1 MATRALVLGGGG
13 PVGIAWESGLAAGL
27 AAAGINVAEADF
39 IVGTSAGSVVGA
51 QLALG
56 RSAESLAA
64 SQMRDGPATPAT
76 VGASGGAPAPDL
88 TGLMGMMMKL
98 ASFDGPPEAMRA
110 ELGAFALAAR
120 TVPEEA
126 FISGFGRM
134 DGMAAAQWPGH
145 KFTCTA
151 VDALDGQ
158 FVTWTGESGVEL
170 GRAVASS
177 CSVPGIFPP
186 ITIHGRRY
194 IDGGMRSATNAD
206 LAESYERVIVVS
218 VTGST
223 NAPAG
228 TPQAAMMERTR
239 ARFEGELAAIRVAG
253 GEVLV
258 ITPDAGAL
266 RAFGVNLMDASRR
279 PTVAQEGIRQGKVE
293 AGRVRD
299 FWA

>member
-1 MATRALVLGGGG
+1 MATRAVVLGGGG

-27 AAAGINVAEADF
+27 AEAGIDLAEADF

-56 RSAESLAA
+56 RPAVSLAA
-64 SQMRDGPATPAT
+64 AQMKEVVAQP
-76 VGASGGAPAPDL
+76 GGQAANPPPAPDL
-88 TGLMGMMMKL
+88 TGLMGMMMKM

-110 ELGAFALAAR
+110 ELGAFALAAK
-120 TVPEEA
+120 TVPEDA

-134 DGMAAAQWPGH
+134 EGMGAAQWPGH
-145 KFTCTA
+145 NYTCTA
-151 VDALDGQ
+151 VDALNGE
-158 FVTWTGESGVEL
+158 FVTWNAQSGVEL

-186 ITIHGRRY
+186 ITINGRRY

-206 LAESYERVIVVS
+206 LAAGYERVLVVS

-223 NAPAG
+223 SAPAG

-239 ARFEGELAAIRVAG
+239 ARFEGELAAIRDAG
-253 GEVLV
+253 GEVV
-258 ITPDAGAL
+258 VVTPDAGAL
-266 RAFGVNLMDASRR
+266 AAFGVNLMDASRR
-279 PTVAQEGIRQGKVE
+279 PAVTREGIRQGKAE
-293 AGRVRD
+293 AGRIGGL
-299 FWA
+299 WA